1 MPTVCSAQSFAG
13 QLASLPWQ
21 TAGPASRL
29 AEPYQLTAVGVSF
42 TANALVSLDGGSV

>member
-29 AEPYQLTAVGVSF
+29 AEPYQLTQQ
-42 TANALVSLDGGSV
+42 LVFPSLQMPLSR